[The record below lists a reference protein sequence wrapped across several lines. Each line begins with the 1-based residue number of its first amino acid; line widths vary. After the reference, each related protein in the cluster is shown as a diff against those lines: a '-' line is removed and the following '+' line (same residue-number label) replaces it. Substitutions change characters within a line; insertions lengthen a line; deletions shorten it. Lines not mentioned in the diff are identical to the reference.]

1 MITYEKGSWQE
12 QVYSRMQER
21 IKEYNSL
28 KPSERDKRAKGVS
41 ECFECGKRTFRIV
54 DCEVDGAGLPIY
66 ETYVWECFYKPCSVG
81 VLK

>member
-12 QVYSRMQER
+12 KVYASMQER

-28 KPSERDKRAKGVS
+28 KPSERYKLANDVR
-41 ECFECGKRTFRIV
+41 ECFECGKRTVRIV
-54 DCEVDGAGLPIY
+54 DWEVDGAGLPIY
-66 ETYVWECFYKPCSVG
+66 QTYVWECLYKPCSVG